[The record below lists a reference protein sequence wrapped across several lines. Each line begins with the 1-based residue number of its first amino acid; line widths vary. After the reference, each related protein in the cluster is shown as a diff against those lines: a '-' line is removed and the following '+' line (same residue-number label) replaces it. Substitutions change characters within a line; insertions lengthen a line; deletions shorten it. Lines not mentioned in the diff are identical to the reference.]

1 MAEEESKKVEAEG
14 SSETAPL
21 PPEPTKD
28 VTEEK
33 VVIPPPSEEK
43 ADDSKTLAVV
53 EKVAD
58 TPTEKSRGGST
69 ERVAQLARLETEKR
83 ISLIKAWEE
92 NEKVKVE
99 NKFLTMSNRAAKQM
113 SSITAWENS
122 KKAAIE
128 AELKAKEEELE
139 KQKAEYAEKM
149 KNKMAMIHKTA
160 EEKRA
165 IVEAKRGEDILKAE
179 EMAAKY
185 RSTGL
190 APKKLFGCF
199 GA

>member
-14 SSETAPL
+14 SSETAPP

-28 VTEEK
+28 VAEEK
-33 VVIPPPSEEK
+33 AVIPPPSEEK
-43 ADDSKTLAVV
+43 ADDSKALDVV

-69 ERVAQLARLETEKR
+69 ERVAQLTRLETEKR
-83 ISLIKAWEE
+83 MSLIRAWEE

-99 NKFLTMSNRAAKQM
+99 NKAAKQM

-122 KKAAIE
+122 KKAATE

-139 KQKAEYAEKM
+139 KKKAEYAEKM
-149 KNKMAMIHKTA
+149 KNKVAMIHKTA

-165 IVEAKRGEDILKAE
+165 IVEAKCGEDILKAE

>member
-1 MAEEESKKVEAEG
+1 MAGEESKKVTVGG

-21 PPEPTKD
+21 PEPTKD
-28 VTEEK
+28 VAEEK
-33 VVIPPPSEEK
+33 AVIPPPSEEK
-43 ADDSKTLAVV
+43 ADDSKALAVV

-58 TPTEKSRGGST
+58 VLSEKSTGGST
-69 ERVAQLARLETEKR
+69 ERDAQLARLETEKR
-83 ISLIKAWEE
+83 MSLIKAWEE
-92 NEKVKVE
+92 NEKAKAE
-99 NKFLTMSNRAAKQM
+99 NKAAKKM

-122 KKAAIE
+122 KKAAME

-139 KQKAEYAEKM
+139 KKKAEYAEQM
-149 KNKMAMIHKTA
+149 KNKVAMIHKAA

-165 IVEAKRGEDILKAE
+165 YIEAKHGEEILKAE

-185 RSTGL
+185 RATGL
-190 APKKLFGCF
+190 APKKLLGCF